1 MPSARAPQLPDPRP
15 ELHRALQ
22 LSQFDDGAS
31 MRTLQVELV
40 AYAHALRAAMLS
52 QVVVSRMI
60 RALVDDSLPSRIVPI
75 RTSEDRTRLLA
86 LAAEWSAAPGF

>member
-1 MPSARAPQLPDPRP
+1 MTGHGAVRTHARRQTC
-15 ELHRALQ
+15 AL
-22 LSQFDDGAS
+22 LARRRDDGAS

-40 AYAHALRAAMLS
+40 AYAHALREAMLS

-60 RALVDDSLPSRIVPI
+60 RALVDDSLPSRAVPI

-86 LAAEWSAAPGF
+86 LAAEWSTAPVI